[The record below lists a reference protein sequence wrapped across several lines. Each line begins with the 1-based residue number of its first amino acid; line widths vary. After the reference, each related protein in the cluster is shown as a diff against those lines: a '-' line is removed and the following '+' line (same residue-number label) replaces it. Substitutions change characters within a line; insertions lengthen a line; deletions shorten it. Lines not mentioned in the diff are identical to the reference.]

1 MQNLPHHLLAS
12 DDVPYRDIKVYI
24 NHVLQG
30 SQNSTNI
37 TLGVGDNV
45 TIVVRAV
52 GNISVINASNQDE
65 RFVCRTH
72 FACNTETRKN
82 IHNRHLLCSLQSAM
96 LSDDGRTLVV
106 ILDGVEWNRFII
118 ICECAM
124 DVGVVNFVTC
134 VCACAC
140 VCVHTHAC
148 VHACV
153 CICVHFL
160 CVFVCV
166 CVCCVSVCMNLCMC
180 LCKCMLM

>member
-12 DDVPYRDIKVYI
+12 DDVPYRDVQVYI

-72 FACNTETRKN
+72 FACNSETRKN

-118 ICECAM
+118 TCECAM
-124 DVGVVNFVTC
+124 DVGMVNFVTSVC
-134 VCACAC
+134 VRVC

-148 VHACV
+148 VHVCV
-153 CICVHFL
+153 
-160 CVFVCV
+160 CVFVCIFCACLYVYV
-166 CVCCVSVCMNLCMC
+166 CVVC
-180 LCKCMLM
+180 LCV

>member
-12 DDVPYRDIKVYI
+12 DDVPYRDVQVYI

-72 FACNTETRKN
+72 FACNSETRKN

-106 ILDGVEWNRFII
+106 ILDGVGWNRFII
-118 ICECAM
+118 TCECAM
-124 DVGVVNFVTC
+124 DVGMVNFVTC
-134 VCACAC
+134 VCVCVCIRMHVCMC
-140 VCVHTHAC
+140 VCVYLCAFFVRVCMCMC
-148 VHACV
+148 V
-153 CICVHFL
+153 L
-160 CVFVCV
+160 CV
-166 CVCCVSVCMNLCMC
+166 CVYESVYVSL
-180 LCKCMLM
+180 